1 MDDVA
6 AFSVAAAAA
15 ADAAAT
21 VDSGLDDFGL
31 IDYESP
37 GPEPLPETEEPEE
50 VYEENSAADALID
63 YEESDNDEGL
73 EPSNSATIAPTAV
86 DVLDEHR
93 MDLDGDDNDSER
105 PEQSLHN
112 SHPGSTGEDEPVIS
126 TANLDDEV
134 VVSDLLDDSI
144 GEQDLEEAEAAV
156 EADEAEATYS
166 EQQQQQQAVDDEDEA
181 LVGDLLDNAS
191 HKHELE
197 EVIAAAD
204 AGVVA
209 ATYDEQQQ
217 QQQQHTL
224 DDTDVPETWVFSDG
238 EWMIYLGPSQHSFGA
253 DYQSI
258 LFAMP
263 LDQLISALH
272 ADIALREDMEL
283 ALEFPSLA
291 LTIDQRDS
299 ECADISLAQIY
310 NCHAAAVRLGRLAED
325 LVNSPYFS
333 LSTPALSFAPSPA
346 SFAFIIHTRLSVHS
360 SLKRIMQ
367 IVAEDA
373 QPSSNSVPVPQDDL
387 NVVANGAEALAISD
401 KEPASGIT
409 PVADV
414 DDKAE
419 GTTADLL
426 ADAGED
432 EEEDDEDYVAEGE
445 EEGDFVLE
453 DDDEGAEEDDAEEDD
468 YLDDV
473 DGEVDDDAVED
484 DGLGEDADADGTE
497 TRVESL
503 SASPTHKRPQDSVVE
518 VVPDCDAPAA
528 KKPRSEDATVQDSDD
543 VVAPL

>member
-6 AFSVAAAAA
+6 AFSVAADAAVA
-15 ADAAAT
+15 AAAT

-50 VYEENSAADALID
+50 VYDENSAADALID
-63 YEESDNDEGL
+63 YEESDDDEGR
-73 EPSNSATIAPTAV
+73 EPNNSTTIAPTAV

-93 MDLDGDDNDSER
+93 MDLDDDNEAER
-105 PEQSLHN
+105 PEQSLHD
-112 SHPGSTGEDEPVIS
+112 SHLGSTGEEEPVIS
-126 TANLDDEV
+126 TASLNDGISEP
-134 VVSDLLDDSI
+134 
-144 GEQDLEEAEAAV
+144 ELEEAEATA
-156 EADEAEATYS
+156 ELDEAAETYG
-166 EQQQQQQAVDDEDEA
+166 EQQQQAVEDEA
-181 LVGDLLDNAS
+181 VVGDLLDDDIRQ
-191 HKHELE
+191 HELE
-197 EVIAAAD
+197 EAIVAVDAD
-204 AGVVA
+204 TVA

-217 QQQQHTL
+217 QQQQQLTL

-310 NCHAAAVRLGRLAED
+310 NCHAAVVRLGRLSED
-325 LVNSPYFS
+325 LVNSP
-333 LSTPALSFAPSPA
+333 
-346 SFAFIIHTRLSVHS
+346 

-401 KEPASGIT
+401 KEPASDIT
-409 PVADV
+409 PVAV
-414 DDKAE
+414 VEEKAE

-426 ADAGED
+426 ADAGDD

-453 DDDEGAEEDDAEEDD
+453 DDDDDGAEEDDTEEDD
-468 YLDDV
+468 YLDDVDGQGEADDVVEADV

-518 VVPDCDAPAA
+518 VVPDCDVPAA
-528 KKPRSEDATVQDSDD
+528 KKSRSEDATVQDSDD
-543 VVAPL
+543 IVAPL